1 MQKIQE
7 TLREVIQGF
16 EIQYNTNYKCH
27 KNIKKKYKYNSINQ
41 YLQSPAI
48 CRILSFVA
56 SYYILSVTPFIW
68 SLRPKMIVASLR
80 FPPDLS
86 IADFSCL
93 SLTLRNGSSNHLLY
107 RVYIWRSSAIW
118 WLVLA
123 VLTVSD
129 GDMMTAETR
138 DLEIGDIWEV
148 RWLSS
153 SVTPF
158 KIT

>member
-1 MQKIQE
+1 MQIRI
-7 TLREVIQGF
+7 RESLVCCSPRIW
-16 EIQYNTNYKCH
+16 NTNCKSH
-27 KNIKKKYKYNSINQ
+27 KNKNTIWNI
-41 YLQSPAI
+41 QSSQSLAI
-48 CRILSFVA
+48 CLLLNSVA
-56 SYYILSVTPFIW
+56 SYCNLSVWHLIW

-93 SLTLRNGSSNHLLY
+93 SVTLGNGSSNHLLY
-107 RVYIWRSSAIW
+107 RVYIWRSSVIW
-118 WLVLA
+118 WPVLA

-129 GDMMTAETR
+129 GDMMTAEAS
-138 DLEIGDIWEV
+138 DLEIGDIWED

-153 SVTPF
+153 SVTLF